1 MQVPLELRK
10 KYLQRRTEE
19 LHLLRESLEY
29 NDFGPALR
37 LGHQV
42 KGNAETFEFP
52 HMGPIGQQIEIAA
65 RNQNKDELTF
75 LADQMSLEL
84 NRAKLL
90 LQ

>member
-10 KYLQRRTEE
+10 KYIQRRMEE
-19 LHLLRESLEY
+19 LHLLRESLDY

-42 KGNAETFEFP
+42 KGNAATFEFP
-52 HMGPIGQQIEIAA
+52 HIGSIGQQMEIAA
-65 RNQNKDELTF
+65 RNQNKEELTF

-84 NRAKLL
+84 SRARLL